1 MKPLEV
7 FRAYS
12 EANRVQ
18 VWIIAALL
26 TLFIALIDWLFLP
39 NISFGYLY
47 IVPILLVAG
56 TLENRLVL
64 ILGAICGVLHELFG
78 PLSGR
83 PGAVARILVG
93 SGAFALSGLFVSE
106 LNQKRHL
113 VTQHLKEREQQIKLR
128 LDAERQLQ
136 VLIETSPLAILIVNQ
151 EGKIL
156 LANHSA
162 QELLGF
168 EDDPVQGLDVR
179 PFLPILDRLL
189 QGQGA
194 SGGLRTT
201 VESKGQRKDGEVFL
215 AHMWIST
222 YKTLTGTA
230 LAAVVWDA
238 SENLRDR
245 EGAGLDSMMATSRV
259 LIGAVSHEIR
269 NLAAAAVA
277 AHQGLASNPGLESAE
292 HFQALGTIIKGLEK
306 IASSGVR
313 MASRRTS
320 VVTDLGTVLDEA
332 RIVIEPSVRESGGV
346 VEWHIAAG
354 LPLVQVDH
362 HSLLQVFLN
371 LVRNSER
378 AIKDAEEKHI
388 TVEAGLEREMV
399 VVRFR
404 DSGPGI
410 ANPDPLF
417 QPFQPGAQ
425 SDGLGLYISR
435 AILRSDGGDLRYEPR
450 PGGACFV
457 VELWPAEN
465 STIGVS

>member
-1 MKPLEV
+1 MKPLEAL
-7 FRAYS
+7 RAYS

-18 VWIIAALL
+18 VWIISGLL
-26 TLFIALIDWLFLP
+26 TLLIAVVDWQLKKDSLGFLYVAP
-39 NISFGYLY
+39 
-47 IVPILLVAG
+47 VLLVAG
-56 TLENRLVL
+56 TFENRLVL
-64 ILGAICGVLHELFG
+64 ILGAICGVLREMFS
-78 PLSGR
+78 PLSKE
-83 PGAVARILVG
+83 PGAIARILVAW
-93 SGAFALSGLFVSE
+93 GAFALSGLFVSE
-106 LNQKRHL
+106 LNQKRRL
-113 VTQHLKEREQQIKLR
+113 VTRHLQEREEQVRLR
-128 LDAERQLQ
+128 RDAERQLQ
-136 VLIETSPLAILIVNQ
+136 VLIETSPLAILTVNQ

-162 QELLGF
+162 QQLLGF
-168 EDDPVQGLDVR
+168 DDDPVQGADVR
-179 PFLPILDRLL
+179 PFLPILERLL

-201 VESKGQRKDGEVFL
+201 VESKGQRRDGEVFL

-222 YKTLTGTA
+222 YKTLAGTA

-245 EGAGLDSMMATSRV
+245 EGAGLDSMMATSRI

-269 NLAAAAVA
+269 NLASAAVA
-277 AHQGLASNPGLESAE
+277 AHQGLASHQGLESAE
-292 HFQALGTIIKGLEK
+292 HFQALGAIIKGLEK
-306 IASSGVR
+306 IASSGLR
-313 MASRRTS
+313 MASHRTA

-332 RIVIEPSVRESGGV
+332 RIVIEPSVREAGGA
-346 VEWHIAAG
+346 VEWRLAAG

-378 AIKDAEEKHI
+378 AIKDAPEKRI

-399 VVRFR
+399 LVRFR
-404 DSGPGI
+404 DTGPGI
-410 ANPDPLF
+410 ANPDQLF

-435 AILRSDGGDLRYEPR
+435 AILRSDGGDLRYDHR
-450 PGGACFV
+450 RDAACFV

-465 STIGVS
+465 SIIGGS

>member
-1 MKPLEV
+1 MKLLEAV
-7 FRAYS
+7 RAYS

-18 VWIIAALL
+18 VWIISGLL
-26 TLFIALIDWLFLP
+26 TLLIALVDWLFLP
-39 NISFGYLY
+39 NISFGFLY

-56 TLENRLVL
+56 TFENRLVL
-64 ILGAICGVLHELFG
+64 ILSAVCGVLKEVLG
-78 PLSGR
+78 PSTGE

-106 LNQKRHL
+106 LNQKRRL
-113 VTQHLKEREQQIKLR
+113 VTRHLEEREEQIKLR
-128 LDAERQLQ
+128 VDAERQLQ
-136 VLIETSPLAILIVNQ
+136 VLIETSPLAILTVNQ

-156 LANHSA
+156 LANQSA

-168 EDDPVQGLDVR
+168 DGDPVQGVDVR
-179 PFLPILDRLL
+179 PFLPILERLL

-201 VESKGQRKDGEVFL
+201 VESKGQRRDGEVFL

-222 YKTLTGTA
+222 YKTLAGTA

-292 HFQALGTIIKGLEK
+292 PFQALGTIIKGLEK

-313 MASRRTS
+313 MASRRTT

-332 RIVIEPSVRESGGV
+332 RIVIEPSVREAGGV
-346 VEWHIAAG
+346 VEWHLAAG
-354 LPLVQVDH
+354 LPLVQV
-362 HSLLQVFLN
+362 
-371 LVRNSER
+371 
-378 AIKDAEEKHI
+378 
-388 TVEAGLEREMV
+388 
-399 VVRFR
+399 
-404 DSGPGI
+404 
-410 ANPDPLF
+410 
-417 QPFQPGAQ
+417 
-425 SDGLGLYISR
+425 
-435 AILRSDGGDLRYEPR
+435 
-450 PGGACFV
+450 
-457 VELWPAEN
+457 
-465 STIGVS
+465 

>member
-1 MKPLEV
+1 
-7 FRAYS
+7 
-12 EANRVQ
+12 
-18 VWIIAALL
+18 
-26 TLFIALIDWLFLP
+26 
-39 NISFGYLY
+39 
-47 IVPILLVAG
+47 VPILLVAG
-56 TLENRLVL
+56 TFENRLVL
-64 ILGAICGVLHELFG
+64 ILSAVCGVLREVFG
-78 PLSGR
+78 PLTGQ

-106 LNQKRHL
+106 LNQKRRL
-113 VTQHLKEREQQIKLR
+113 VTRHLQEREEQIKLR
-128 LDAERQLQ
+128 VDAERQLQ
-136 VLIETSPLAILIVNQ
+136 VLIETSPLAILTVNR

-162 QELLGF
+162 QQLLGF
-168 EDDPVQGLDVR
+168 DDDPVQGADVR
-179 PFLPILDRLL
+179 PFLPILERLL

-201 VESKGQRKDGEVFL
+201 VESKGHRRDGEVFL

-222 YKTLTGTA
+222 YKTLAGTA

-277 AHQGLASNPGLESAE
+277 AHRGLASNPGLESAE
-292 HFQALGTIIKGLEK
+292 PFQALGTIIKGLEK

-313 MASRRTS
+313 MASRRTA

-332 RIVIEPSVRESGGV
+332 RIVIEPSVREAGGV

-354 LPLVQVDH
+354 LPRVQVDH

-378 AIKDAEEKHI
+378 AIKDVREKRI
-388 TVEAGLEREMV
+388 TVDAGLEREMV
-399 VVRFR
+399 MVRFR
-404 DSGPGI
+404 DTGAGI
-410 ANPDPLF
+410 ANPDQLF

-435 AILRSDGGDLRYEPR
+435 AILRSDGGDLRYEPG
-450 PGGACFV
+450 PGRACFV

-465 STIGVS
+465 TQNL